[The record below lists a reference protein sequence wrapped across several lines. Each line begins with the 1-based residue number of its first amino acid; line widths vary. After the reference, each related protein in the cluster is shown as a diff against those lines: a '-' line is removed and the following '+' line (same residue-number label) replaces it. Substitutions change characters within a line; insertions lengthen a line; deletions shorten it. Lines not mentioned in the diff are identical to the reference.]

1 MNNRNKVILIIV
13 AAAVFSL
20 ALTLV
25 SVEGS
30 IRMGPGRGIHRPMEG
45 FIGMKM
51 FFSTLNVILIGAL
64 LWSYTNVYREIP
76 TRFTM
81 SLIIFSIALLLYA
94 LMSNPLV
101 HTVLGFRGSGL
112 GPFAFIPDLF
122 ATVAVIVLLYQSYQ

>member
-1 MNNRNKVILIIV
+1 
-13 AAAVFSL
+13 
-20 ALTLV
+20 
-25 SVEGS
+25 
-30 IRMGPGRGIHRPMEG
+30 MEG

-122 ATVAVIVLLYQSYQ
+122 ATVAVIVLLTRVTSEVTGPASFVSDAFLLFYSMFAYLAV